1 MRVQGAEAALDTLR
15 IETLGGD
22 DTATVALDVIERI
35 TPVIDLGAD
44 D

>member
-1 MRVQGAEAALDTLR
+1 MRVQGAEATLDTLR
-15 IETLGGD
+15 IETVGGD
-22 DTATVALDVIERI
+22 DTVAVAPDVIDLI